1 MAVTLI
7 PRGGFFFIDS
17 HAHLD
22 MEDFDRDRDAVL
34 DRAGRAG
41 VRAILCPREL
51 TIDRPALPGAPAGG
65 PRPPLILAAA
75 GIHPHE
81 ARRATPKTIARLEA
95 LAAAREI
102 RAVGEIGLDFHYNLS
117 PPETQR
123 ELFRA
128 QLGLAG
134 RAGLPVIVHSRN
146 AGEEILRIIR
156 EEQFA
161 AGGVLH
167 CFTESWEIASAALE
181 AGFFISFSGIV
192 TFPKAREL
200 REVAEKVPLDRILV
214 ETDAP
219 YLAPV
224 PHRGKRNEPA
234 FVVETARVLAELR
247 GLPLERFA
255 TATSDNFVR
264 LFGPLE

>member
-1 MAVTLI
+1 
-7 PRGGFFFIDS
+7 
-17 HAHLD
+17 
-22 MEDFDRDRDAVL
+22 MEEFDRDRNAVL
-34 DRAGRAG
+34 ERAGGAG
-41 VRAILCPREL
+41 VRAVLCPREL
-51 TIDRPALPGAPAGG
+51 TGARPVLPADEQG
-65 PRPPLILAAA
+65 RPFILRAA

-81 ARRATPKTIARLEA
+81 ARRAEAATFARLEA
-95 LAAAREI
+95 MAAAREI

-123 ELFRA
+123 EIFRA
-128 QLGLAG
+128 QLGLAS

-146 AGEEILRIIR
+146 SGEEILRAIR
-156 EEQFA
+156 EERFT

-181 AGFFISFSGIV
+181 AGFLISFSGIV
-192 TFPKAREL
+192 TFPNAHDL
-200 REVAEKVPLDRILV
+200 RDAAKKVPLDRILV

-234 FVVETARVLAELR
+234 FVVDTARVLAGLR
-247 GLPLERFA
+247 GEPLERFA
-255 TATSDNFVR
+255 AATTDNFFR
-264 LFGPLE
+264 LFGRLRDCP